1 MTTSTIRRAS
11 APQAV
16 QKIRDGVYMVQV
28 AISESPNADWRRLF
42 YDAQQDVPPDFAP
55 RSVEISGT
63 FLRFKSDP
71 ATVEQKIGV
80 LDRWLERAGQKE
92 ASMAGRSSDV
102 QKQKKEEMARD
113 ALELAEWNGRWAKL

>member
-1 MTTSTIRRAS
+1 VTTSTIRRAS

-16 QKIRDGVYMVQV
+16 QKMRDGVYMVQV
-28 AISESPNADWRRLF
+28 AISESPTADWRRLF

-71 ATVEQKIGV
+71 STVEQKIGV
-80 LDRWLERAGQKE
+80 LDRWLERASQKE
-92 ASMAGRSSDV
+92 AAMAGRSSDV
-102 QKQKKEEMARD
+102 QKQKKEEEAREGQ
-113 ALELAEWNGRWAKL
+113 ELAEWNARWAKL

>member
-1 MTTSTIRRAS
+1 VTTSTIRRAS

-28 AISESPNADWRRLF
+28 AISESPTADWRRLF

-80 LDRWLERAGQKE
+80 LDRWLERASQKE
-92 ASMAGRSSDV
+92 AAMAGRSSDV
-102 QKQKKEEMARD
+102 QKQKKEEEAREGQ
-113 ALELAEWNGRWAKL
+113 ELAEWNARWAKL

>member
-92 ASMAGRSSDV
+92 ASMAGRTSDV

-113 ALELAEWNGRWAKL
+113 ALELAEWNARWAKL

>member
-1 MTTSTIRRAS
+1 LTTSTIRRAS

-71 ATVEQKIGV
+71 TTVEQKIGV

-92 ASMAGRSSDV
+92 ASMVGRSSDV

>member
-1 MTTSTIRRAS
+1 MTTSMIRRAS

-28 AISESPNADWRRLF
+28 AISESPTADWRRLF

-102 QKQKKEEMARD
+102 QKQKKEEVARE
-113 ALELAEWNGRWAKL
+113 ALELAEWNARWAKL